1 MAEYLQSS
9 LFWRVLQAIGG
20 FFSEMNRGSAVF
32 RWLAACWNSSGTKAW
47 IVRRLSAPMALTQQS
62 QAAKALQRLND
73 RLARR
78 RGLMDCVRGCVLYK
92 IYRAIFTCGRG
103 SKILGYLFRHGLTA
117 FLLFTVGV
125 YVLVHYTL
133 RSVLTVPVLSSTWDE
148 LLMLVSLVWILRCRL
163 DRRTPV
169 SARANPLD
177 LPVLLFI
184 AAGFLLMSLV
194 SPYPSIQLL
203 GYRATA
209 EYLVWFFLIT
219 RLLRDDADF
228 MELYL
233 VLVAAAVLIALHGIY
248 QDIVGV
254 PMPANWVAQAET
266 AVRTRVYSVFG
277 SPNIMGDFMVIF
289 APMAAALAYYC
300 RDTRLKVLAWLCAM
314 LMCVACLFTMSRGAW
329 VAMAAA
335 IFLFIV
341 LVDGRLLWFVL
352 LGGLALSF
360 VPFVATRIGFLFT
373 DAFVA
378 ANTNGGRAGR
388 WANGLHYLETS
399 NPVLGFGLGMFG
411 GAVAMQNQVLDGVDY
426 FYMDNYYLK
435 ILVEMGWTGLC
446 SFVVMLLGFLA
457 SGLRALYRTK
467 QNFKKKLDRF
477 YPLCAG
483 MFCGLAGVLVHCF
496 FENIFE
502 EPYMMVYF
510 WSIAGMIVWLGFL
523 RGPAEKKEAA

>member
-1 MAEYLQSS
+1 MAEYLQSC

-20 FFSEMNRGSAVF
+20 FFAEMNRGSAVF
-32 RWLAACWNSSGTKAW
+32 RWLAACWNASGTKAF
-47 IVRRLSAPMALTQQS
+47 ILRRLSAPMRPTQEALAT
-62 QAAKALQRLND
+62 KKLQRLND
-73 RLARR
+73 RLAHR
-78 RGLMDCVRGCVLYK
+78 RGLMDCVKDCVLYK

-103 SKILGYLFRHGLTA
+103 SKILGYLFRHGQTA
-117 FLLFTVGV
+117 LILFVVGI
-125 YVLVHYTL
+125 YVLVHYTM
-133 RSVLTVPVLSSTWDE
+133 RSILSVPVLSSSWDE
-148 LLMLVSLVWILRCRL
+148 LLMITALLWIFRCRL
-163 DRRTPV
+163 DQKSPV
-169 SARANPLD
+169 QTRANPLD

-184 AAGFLLMSLV
+184 TVGFLLMNLI

-219 RLLRDDADF
+219 RLLRDDEDF
-228 MELYL
+228 MELYV
-233 VLVAAAVLIALHGIY
+233 VLVASATLIALHGIY
-248 QDIVGV
+248 QYIVKV
-254 PMPANWVAQAET
+254 PMPSNWVAHAET

-289 APMAAALAYYC
+289 VPMSAALAYYWK
-300 RDTRLKVLAWLCAM
+300 DTRLKLLAWLCAA
-314 LMCVACLFTMSRGAW
+314 LMCAACLFTMSRGAW
-329 VAMAAA
+329 VGMAAA
-335 IFLFIV
+335 IFLFII
-341 LVDGRLLWFVL
+341 LVDGRLLWLVL
-352 LGGLALSF
+352 AGGIVLSF
-360 VPFVATRIGFLFT
+360 VPFVTTRIGFLFT
-373 DAFVA
+373 DEFVS

-399 NPVLGFGLGMFG
+399 NPALGFGLGMFG

-435 ILVEMGWTGLC
+435 ILVEMGYVGLC
-446 SFVVMLLGFLA
+446 SFVLMVLGFLA
-457 SGLRALYRTK
+457 NGLRALYRTK
-467 QNFKKKLDRF
+467 QNFKNKLDRF

-483 MFCGLAGVLVHCF
+483 MFCGLVGVLVHCF

-523 RGPAEKKEAA
+523 RRPAEKKEAA